1 MLLYQYPYL
10 FRPVLKS
17 SPHCLLSFPILY
29 QMMLLSQQM
38 RREQMT
44 DPDWKR
50 AEQWILRRQRR
61 SRQNRPDKRATQSH
75 HYHRK
80 ASAARTT
87 LRSSSNFSWQVLYCH
102 RFLPTSIGH
111 YHDLP
116 VTHTV
121 CLWWY
126 RLHYYSSYPS
136 LSLWWHSSSPAR
148 LR

>member
-1 MLLYQYPYL
+1 M
-10 FRPVLKS
+10 FRPVLRS
-17 SPHCLLSFPILY
+17 SPFRLLSFPILY

-50 AEQWILRRQRR
+50 AEQRTRCGQSCCRHKC
-61 SRQNRPDKRATQSH
+61 PDKRVTHRYH
-75 HYHRK
+75 HNRK

-87 LRSSSNFSWQVLYCH
+87 LRSSSNYSWQVLYCH
-102 RFLPTSIGH
+102 RFLPTSIG
-111 YHDLP
+111 YYQNLP

>member
-1 MLLYQYPYL
+1 M
-10 FRPVLKS
+10 FRPVLRS
-17 SPHCLLSFPILY
+17 SPFRLLSFPILY

-50 AEQWILRRQRR
+50 AEQRTRCGQSCCRHKC
-61 SRQNRPDKRATQSH
+61 PDKRVTHRYH
-75 HYHRK
+75 HNRK

-87 LRSSSNFSWQVLYCH
+87 LRSSSNYSWQVLYCH

-111 YHDLP
+111 YHNLP

>member
-1 MLLYQYPYL
+1 M
-10 FRPVLKS
+10 FRPVLRS
-17 SPHCLLSFPILY
+17 SPFRLLSFPILY

-50 AEQWILRRQRR
+50 AEQRTRCGQSCCRHKC
-61 SRQNRPDKRATQSH
+61 PDKRVTHRYH
-75 HYHRK
+75 HNRK

-87 LRSSSNFSWQVLYCH
+87 LRSSSNYSWQVLYCH

-111 YHDLP
+111 YQNLP

>member
-1 MLLYQYPYL
+1 M
-10 FRPVLKS
+10 FRPVLRS
-17 SPHCLLSFPILY
+17 SPFRLLSFPILY

-50 AEQWILRRQRR
+50 AEQRTRCGQSCCRHKC
-61 SRQNRPDKRATQSH
+61 PDKRVTHRYH
-75 HYHRK
+75 HNRK

-87 LRSSSNFSWQVLYCH
+87 LRSSSNYSWQVLYCH
-102 RFLPTSIGH
+102 RFLPTSIGY
-111 YHDLP
+111 YHNLP